1 METDRVY
8 SSEEDIKIARL
19 ILNYSSDLGFNDPT
33 VVSCKER
40 QNKYSVHLC
49 YLGLLSIGVI

>member
-1 METDRVY
+1 MY

-33 VVSCKER
+33 VVSCMER
-40 QNKYSVHLC
+40 QSKYSVHLC
-49 YLGLLSIGVI
+49 YLGLL